1 MFTITID
8 VIMLEITISSEMGKE
23 KNGHDFTIRQGDFPV
38 TMLFSISYR
47 KKIFLQFKL
56 KILIKLINNTE
67 NFRNFILVIIAINF
81 VITCLSDLKK
91 QNNSVI
97 TNF

>member
-1 MFTITID
+1 M
-8 VIMLEITISSEMGKE
+8 EKE
-23 KNGHDFTIRQGDFPV
+23 KNGHDFTIRQGGFPV
-38 TMLFSISYR
+38 TMFLSISDR

-67 NFRNFILVIIAINF
+67 NFRTLVIIAIDF
-81 VITCLSDLKK
+81 VITCLSYLNV
-91 QNNSVI
+91 QTNSVI